1 VTLARTVDIFWAKG
15 GYFQFCYILFCNL
28 TISKYRKWK
37 ELIQFVLLSTVGV
50 GLTVRIFSYVAS
62 TKETTLIG
70 RISDIV
76 LSGRGPDF
84 VA

>member
-1 VTLARTVDIFWAKG
+1 LPHTVVSPDDGRIVARNMYKMIN
-15 GYFQFCYILFCNL
+15 IL
-28 TISKYRKWK
+28 
-37 ELIQFVLLSTVGV
+37 
-50 GLTVRIFSYVAS
+50 RINILRINYAVAS

-76 LSGRGPDF
+76 RSGRGPDF